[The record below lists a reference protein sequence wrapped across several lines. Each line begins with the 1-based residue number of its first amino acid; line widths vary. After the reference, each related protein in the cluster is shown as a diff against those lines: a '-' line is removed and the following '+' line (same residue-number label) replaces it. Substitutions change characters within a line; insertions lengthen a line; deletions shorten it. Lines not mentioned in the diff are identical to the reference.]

1 MFTISPTTLD
11 ALIPM
16 TRFNRGEADKI
27 FEEVEQNGIE
37 IVLKN
42 NTPVSVILPVQEY
55 KKLMNELEDMMLCD
69 ETRRRL
75 EEGLHATIPAEELY
89 AEAGI
94 TQKEID
100 EAEEVE
106 IE

>member
-1 MFTISPTTLD
+1 
-11 ALIPM
+11 
-16 TRFNRGEADKI
+16 
-27 FEEVEQNGIE
+27 
-37 IVLKN
+37 
-42 NTPVSVILPVQEY
+42 
-55 KKLMNELEDMMLCD
+55 MNELEDMLLCD

>member
-1 MFTISPTTLD
+1 
-11 ALIPM
+11 M

-42 NTPVSVILPVQEY
+42 NAPVSVILPVQEY
-55 KKLMNELEDMMLCD
+55 KKLMNELEDMLLCD

>member
-1 MFTISPTTLD
+1 MLTISPTTLD
-11 ALIPM
+11 ALIPI
-16 TRFNRGEADKI
+16 TRFNRGEAGKI
-27 FEEVEQNGIE
+27 FEEVEQNGIG

-42 NTPVSVILPVQEY
+42 NAPVSVILPVQEY
-55 KKLMNELEDMMLCD
+55 KKLMNELEDMLLCD